1 MPTTDL
7 DALQALLGPHA
18 LPSRT
23 ALSSEHGTTLPLL
36 HDHHVH
42 LHLTDTRAIVA
53 GGIAAVLDLGG
64 DPFELVR
71 RPRAGIPRVRYA
83 GAFLTA
89 PGGYPVGRSWAPP
102 ATVREIANA
111 SSAPGVAGGART
123 AVDEQAD
130 AGAAVIK
137 VTLNATAGPVL
148 DPDTLAVI
156 VAVAHERGLPVV
168 AHVEGEQ
175 MTRRAL
181 DAGIDVLAHAPF
193 SEPLD
198 AALIDRAVAAG
209 QLWISTLTI
218 HGEREREQA
227 LANVR
232 AFAAAGGRVL
242 YGTDLGNGD
251 QHAGVSEAELAAL
264 HEAGVRGSALVAAL
278 TDAWPAA
285 DIGEGALDGPPS
297 GISTFVPG
305 AAPYAAD
312 GIPAW
317 LARARIVPS
326 EELVHDGR

>member
-1 MPTTDL
+1 MPATDL
-7 DALQALLGPHA
+7 DALQALLGPSA
-18 LPSRT
+18 LPCRT
-23 ALSSEHGTTLPLL
+23 ALTSEHGTTLPPL

-64 DPFELVR
+64 DPIELAR

-89 PGGYPVGRSWAPP
+89 AGGYPVGRSWAPP
-102 ATVREIANA
+102 ATVREIT
-111 SSAPGVAGGART
+111 SSSDSPGVAGGART

-130 AGAAVIK
+130 AAASVIK
-137 VTLNATAGPVL
+137 VALNASAGPVL
-148 DPDTLAVI
+148 DHDTLSAV
-156 VAVAHERGLPVV
+156 VAAARERGLPVV
-168 AHVEGEQ
+168 AHVEGVG

-181 DAGIDVLAHAPF
+181 DAGVDVLAHAPF
-193 SEPLD
+193 SERLD
-198 AALIDRAVAAG
+198 AEAIDRAVAAG

-218 HGEREREQA
+218 HDIGDRERA
-227 LANVR
+227 VANVR
-232 AFAAAGGRVL
+232 EFAGAGGRVL

-251 QHAGVSEAELAAL
+251 RTGGVSEPELSAL
-264 HEAGVRGSALVAAL
+264 DDAGVRGPALVASL
-278 TDAWPAA
+278 TDMWPAPE
-285 DIGEGALDGPPS
+285 IGEGALDGPPS

-317 LARARIVPS
+317 LARARVVPS
-326 EELVHDGR
+326 EELVSDER